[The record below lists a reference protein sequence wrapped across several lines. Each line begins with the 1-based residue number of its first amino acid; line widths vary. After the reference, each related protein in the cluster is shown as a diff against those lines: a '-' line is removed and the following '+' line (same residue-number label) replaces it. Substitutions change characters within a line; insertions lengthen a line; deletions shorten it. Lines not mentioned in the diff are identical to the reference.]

1 MLERLGV
8 SYSGTLRDN
17 RLRLLEIKTAP
28 DSRAIF
34 LDPVRLM
41 RWVYVARLSVAS
53 AIFIAAVIA
62 SLKGPLQDTAQLLVA
77 SVTCFVTFAV
87 TAASAFYTR
96 LRKLQLRPNFY
107 YLQSVFDLLL
117 VTAVVHLT
125 RDSLTGASQ
134 FAALYILV
142 IATASLLL
150 PANGGLLIA
159 LFGDVLYVA
168 DSISSIDSVFFSAD
182 VWWQVG
188 VFAFVA
194 LGSAYLTGKLQE
206 ARSGT
211 EDQLAHARLQAADIL
226 FNIQS
231 GVLTVDATG
240 RLVYANP
247 MAERLLG
254 VDLAEFIGKPVLEE
268 IRGVASELADA
279 LERSLQNRS
288 RTTRAEGIIATV
300 EKLVPIGV
308 TTTYTDGDG
317 LRTDRTA
324 TAIFQD
330 ISDQKRLDTLRLRA
344 ERLEGIAELSASL
357 AHEIRNPLASIRS
370 AVEQLSRS
378 PFSGTDERTLAH
390 LVMRESDRLS
400 RLLSEFLDFARV
412 RVARFEPLDLTTLVT
427 GTVRLAL
434 SHPDREQ
441 GVAIVTHIEPG
452 PFVIE
457 GDDDLLHR
465 AVFNL
470 LLNAIQASP
479 PNGEIRLD
487 VSAPTPEQ
495 IGSES
500 SFPHGA
506 VAISVSDSGPGIP
519 PGIRDRVFDP
529 FFTTKLDGSGLGLA
543 IVHRAIDAHRGL
555 VLLDSGPAGTRFTIV
570 LPCLP
575 RPLRSEQTPIS
586 SHTPVF
592 K

>member
-1 MLERLGV
+1 M
-8 SYSGTLRDN
+8 
-17 RLRLLEIKTAP
+17 RLLEVKTAADP
-28 DSRAIF
+28 RTIF
-34 LDPVRLM
+34 LDPARLM
-41 RWVYVARLSVAS
+41 RWVYVARISVAS

-62 SLKGPLQDTAQLLVA
+62 SLKGPLQDTGQLLVA
-77 SVTCFVTFAV
+77 SVTFLVTFVV
-87 TAASAFYTR
+87 TAASAFYGR
-96 LRKLQLRPNFY
+96 LRKRPLRPNFY

-125 RDSLTGASQ
+125 RDPGTGASQ

-168 DSISSIDSVFFSAD
+168 DSIWSIDSAFTAD
-182 VWWQVG
+182 VWWQLG
-188 VFAFVA
+188 VFGFVA
-194 LGSAYLTGKLQE
+194 LGSAYLSGKLQE

-211 EDQLAHARLQAADIL
+211 EDELAHARLQAADIL
-226 FNIQS
+226 FNIRS
-231 GVLTVDATG
+231 GVLTIDPTG
-240 RLVYANP
+240 SLLYANP
-247 MAERLLG
+247 MAEQLLG
-254 VDLAEFIGKPVLEE
+254 LDLEEFMGKPVLEE
-268 IRGVASELADA
+268 IRRVAAELADA
-279 LERSLQNRS
+279 LERSVQNRS
-288 RTTRAEGIIATV
+288 RTSRAEGIIATV
-300 EKLVPIGV
+300 EKRFPIGV

-357 AHEIRNPLASIRS
+357 AHEIKNPLASIRS

-378 PFSGTDERTLAH
+378 PFSGADERTLAH

-412 RVARFEPLDLTTLVT
+412 RVARLEPLDLATLIT

-441 GVAIVTHIEPG
+441 GVAIVAHVAPG
-452 PFVIE
+452 QFVVD

-479 PNGEIRLD
+479 PNGEVRLD
-487 VSAPTPEQ
+487 VSVPTPEQ

-519 PGIRDRVFDP
+519 PEIRDRLFDP
-529 FFTTKLDGSGLGLA
+529 FFTTKPDGSGLGLA
-543 IVHRAIDAHRGL
+543 VVHRAIDAHRGL

-575 RPLRSEQTPIS
+575 RPRRSERTPIS
-586 SHTPVF
+586 SHPPEF
-592 K
+592 A

>member
-1 MLERLGV
+1 
-8 SYSGTLRDN
+8 
-17 RLRLLEIKTAP
+17 
-28 DSRAIF
+28 
-34 LDPVRLM
+34 M
-41 RWVYVARLSVAS
+41 RWVYVARISIAS
-53 AIFIAAVIA
+53 AIFIAALIA
-62 SLKGPLQDTAQLLVA
+62 SLKGTLQDTGQLLVA
-77 SVTCFVTFAV
+77 SVTLLVTFAV
-87 TAASAFYTR
+87 TAASAFYGR
-96 LRKLQLRPNFY
+96 LKKLPRRPNFY

-125 RDSLTGASQ
+125 RNPTTGASQ

-168 DSISSIDSVFFSAD
+168 DSLWSIGPLFTID
-182 VWWQVG
+182 VWWQLG

-194 LGSAYLTGKLQE
+194 LGSAYLSGKLQE

-211 EDQLAHARLQAADIL
+211 EDELAHARLQASDIL
-226 FNIQS
+226 FNIRS
-231 GVLTVDATG
+231 GVVTVDASG
-240 RLVYANP
+240 RLLYANP
-247 MAERLLG
+247 MAEQLLG
-254 VDLAEFIGKPVLEE
+254 VDLEELIGKPVLHA
-268 IRGVASELADA
+268 IRQVAPELADA
-279 LERSLQNRS
+279 LERSVQNRV

-300 EKLVPIGV
+300 DKRFPIGV

-378 PFSGTDERTLAH
+378 PFSGSDERTLAH

-412 RVARFEPLDLTTLVT
+412 RVARLEPLDIATLVA

-434 SHPDREQ
+434 AHPDRAQ
-441 GVAIVTHIEPG
+441 GVAIIAHVEPG
-452 PFVIE
+452 AFVIA

-479 PNGEIRLD
+479 PDGEVRVD
-487 VSAPTPEQ
+487 VSPATLDQ
-495 IGSES
+495 TGSGS
-500 SFPHGA
+500 AFTDGG

-519 PGIRDRVFDP
+519 AGIRDRLFDP
-529 FFTTKLDGSGLGLA
+529 FFTTKTDGSGLGLA
-543 IVHRAIDAHRGL
+543 VVHRAIDAHRGL
-555 VLLDSGPAGTRFTIV
+555 VLLDSGAPGTRFTII

-575 RPLRSEQTPIS
+575 LAQRSSQLPAASPTPI
-586 SHTPVF
+586 F
-592 K
+592 A